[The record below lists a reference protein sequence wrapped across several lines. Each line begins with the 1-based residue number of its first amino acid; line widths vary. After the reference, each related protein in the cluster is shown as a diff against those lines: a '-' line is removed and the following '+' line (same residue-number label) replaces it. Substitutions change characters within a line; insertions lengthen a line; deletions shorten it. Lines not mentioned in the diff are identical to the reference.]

1 VNSTFGVASLSM
13 GGEQP
18 MPVPCGIVESL
29 VMSENSGLLRF
40 DNDLE
45 IGQKV
50 RILSGPFADAL
61 CRLVHLDDRGR
72 VLLELMGTE
81 VTAQLDRSYVAPPA

>member
-1 VNSTFGVASLSM
+1 MNSTFGVASLSM

-29 VMSENSGLLRF
+29 VMSENCGLVRL

-45 IGQKV
+45 IGQKG
-50 RILSGPFADAL
+50 SH
-61 CRLVHLDDRGR
+61 LV
-72 VLLELMGTE
+72 GTIC
-81 VTAQLDRSYVAPPA
+81 